1 MTSAV
6 CLLTPAT
13 ALARAFASRT
23 NTGTGTG
30 TGLRQTLLVAGYSF
44 RSATNQTLVPQQ
56 RRGAHSNYDRSRP
69 ERPPRGHGPPRPGP
83 PRPHYGQPRG
93 PSGGGP
99 RPYGPRPTGYRGQD
113 SSGEHPAHFQRPNTT
128 FGLQNSR
135 AAAATPLVKPKMAR
149 MPRNNAI
156 TFSHVLLPQED
167 GTLGLP
173 ERTEDVLQRIDRRNN
188 ALVVVAMPQSNN
200 DEYDNGFLQPEGE
213 RRAALAEAM
222 RRFPVC
228 RIVDTKAE
236 RQAADEERLAAR
248 KKKVGKKELEIN
260 WAIDLHNLG
269 FRLVKLREFLDK
281 GLYVEIRLMFKSAKS
296 GKRRATLEEAE
307 EVLRRIRAT
316 IDEVPGTVETK
327 PTEGV
332 ILRMMKLFLKGPDPT
347 KKAKTKGEQ

>member
-1 MTSAV
+1 MALRV
-6 CLLTPAT
+6 PARLVHT
-13 ALARAFASRT
+13 TDHRVGPLGAIPVPMDHGPQ
-23 NTGTGTG
+23 GTGDK
-30 TGLRQTLLVAGYSF
+30 TLLA
-44 RSATNQTLVPQQ
+44 SALHISSVPT
-56 RRGAHSNYDRSRP
+56 RP
-69 ERPPRGHGPPRPGP
+69 
-83 PRPHYGQPRG
+83 
-93 PSGGGP
+93 
-99 RPYGPRPTGYRGQD
+99 
-113 SSGEHPAHFQRPNTT
+113 
-128 FGLQNSR
+128 
-135 AAAATPLVKPKMAR
+135 TPLVKPKTAR

-173 ERTEDVLQRIDRRNN
+173 ERTEDVLRRIDRRNN

-200 DEYDNGFLQPEGE
+200 DEYQPEGE
-213 RRAALAEAM
+213 RQAALAEAM

-332 ILRMMKLFLKGPDPT
+332 ILRMMKLFLKGPEPA